1 MKQPFGTVSGF
12 DSSLV
17 VQQQAGERE
26 VKYTV
31 DRFGIERLL
40 HPDSVAPDLREQDH
54 RARRLSRALAVL
66 PGHVGTELVRRA
78 DRALD
83 IADQLDAR
91 ILRWQARQPA
101 RRRDGLVP
109 IGSALRPRLAT
120 HVTEYDIA
128 DERDR
133 QRHQVLDA
141 LREAG
146 IATVQIPAGPS
157 KHPSVAIRDHDVDAV
172 VRALTGRLDR
182 SWHLAPI
189 DRPHERPR
197 PMTRRRLR
205 LRCGLDGGFR
215 LFRLLAGGVDRPV
228 AGVEAGVDVEVWRH
242 PMPVADDRRNTGGAA
257 VRPQAETD
265 EELVAVRRQAWSNR
279 LAADE
284 WADAA
289 NPNGTDPVESPHPH
303 LFDVIGPIDVV
314 YTWVDGADPLW
325 NEARIAA
332 LGSPQTVTPQHA
344 ATDAARFRSH
354 DELRYSLRSLS
365 MYAPWVRTIHIVTAG
380 QVPYWLDTDHP
391 QINLV
396 DHREIFPE
404 HCLPVFNSH
413 AIESRLHHIPG
424 LSERYLY
431 LNDDVFFGRSVGPDL
446 FFHGNGL
453 AKFFPSSALIDHGPR
468 APHDDPVT
476 SAAKNNRQLIADEF
490 GRTTTTIFQHTP
502 HPQLRSV
509 LEAME
514 RSHPEEFARVAA
526 SKFRHPDDLS
536 ITSALH
542 HYYAYAI
549 GKALPAR
556 LDYLYLD
563 LAHPRAANRLR
574 RIRSVREFDVFCLN
588 DSPDVSGDDRRSD
601 RLLRSF
607 LPRYYPL
614 ASPFELDTPTPHPEG
629 SPRRRARHRVPHA
642 EPSPPPSPTHRS
654 TRADPNDHLV

>member
-31 DRFGIERLL
+31 DRFSIERLL
-40 HPDSVAPDLREQDH
+40 HPESVGPDLREQDR

-66 PGHVGTELVRRA
+66 PDPIGTELVRRA

-83 IADQLDAR
+83 IADQLDTR
-91 ILRWQARQPA
+91 ILRWQARQLA
-101 RRRDGLVP
+101 RGRDGLVP

-120 HVTEYDIA
+120 HVTEYDVA

-133 QRHQVLDA
+133 QRHEVLDA

-146 IATVQIPAGPS
+146 TATVQIPGGPS

-172 VRALTGRLDR
+172 VRALAGRLDR

-197 PMTRRRLR
+197 PVTRRRLR
-205 LRCGLDGGFR
+205 LRCEVDGAFR
-215 LFRLLAGGVDRPV
+215 LFRLLAGGVGRPV

-242 PMPVADDRRNTGGAA
+242 PMPVADGRRNTGGAA
-257 VRPQAETD
+257 ARPQAETD
-265 EELVAVRRQAWSNR
+265 GELVAVRRQAWSDR

-284 WADAA
+284 WVEAA
-289 NPNGTDPVESPHPH
+289 NPNGTDPVERPHPH

-314 YTWVDGADPLW
+314 YTWVDGADPRW

-332 LGSPQTVTPQHA
+332 LGSRQTVTPQHA

-365 MYAPWVRTIHIVTAG
+365 MYAPWVRTIHIVAAG
-380 QVPYWLDTDHP
+380 QVPYWLDTGHP

-476 SAAKNNRQLIADEF
+476 SAAKNNRQLIAD
-490 GRTTTTIFQHTP
+490 
-502 HPQLRSV
+502 
-509 LEAME
+509 
-514 RSHPEEFARVAA
+514 
-526 SKFRHPDDLS
+526 
-536 ITSALH
+536 
-542 HYYAYAI
+542 
-549 GKALPAR
+549 
-556 LDYLYLD
+556 
-563 LAHPRAANRLR
+563 
-574 RIRSVREFDVFCLN
+574 
-588 DSPDVSGDDRRSD
+588 
-601 RLLRSF
+601 
-607 LPRYYPL
+607 
-614 ASPFELDTPTPHPEG
+614 
-629 SPRRRARHRVPHA
+629 
-642 EPSPPPSPTHRS
+642 
-654 TRADPNDHLV
+654 